1 MKREISA
8 LTKKIDDLRD
18 ELTQATTLLNKNKK
32 LELNKVRIQLKKDS
46 LQKIKQY
53 ELEKEEQNEFK
64 ALNSNK
70 FRK

>member
-53 ELEKEEQNEFK
+53 ELEKEE
-64 ALNSNK
+64 
-70 FRK
+70 